1 LISALPIGFQLD
13 HYQVQSVLG
22 KGGFGITYSAWDLQ
36 LGKGVAIKELLPD
49 SIAAREVG
57 CTVAPMSPDL
67 EEAWLWA
74 RERFLEEARI
84 LAGFSHPAIVGVHR
98 LIEANGTVYMVMNL
112 VDGESFEARLLRTGP
127 ARSPSELI
135 EVVNPILEGLS
146 EIHAKGLLH
155 RDIKPNNIL
164 INSRGQ
170 AVLIDFGS
178 ARWAIGEGREVTTI
192 ITPGYSPLEQYQTRG
207 RMGPWTDIY
216 ALGGVMCRA
225 ITGEKP
231 PSAPDRVGTDC
242 FAWLSY
248 RNPGGFSEE
257 FLRCIDWAL
266 RPEAAERPQ
275 SVEEFQ
281 AALQQSLA
289 GKTKPGA
296 MPGPSARPVVAMRR
310 SESKSRKQKERSYA
324 VPALAGFTLLAVA
337 GWFYFSSAEETSP
350 DSPSASK
357 QPATTPTASHPTAKS
372 PKSLET
378 VPKRNAPPADAQS
391 PFPSAPFTNTLGMR
405 FLPVPGSDVQ
415 MSAWETRV
423 GDYARFAEGLKGIS
437 TEWKRPGFAQNSSHP
452 VVQVSWDEAN
462 KFCDWLS
469 LKEGLH
475 YRLPTDA
482 EWSAAAGLSNE
493 PGTSPAEKNKSLP
506 GFVWGQKWPPPDMVG
521 NFGATLDMD
530 DFEHTSPVGEF
541 RKSPHGFHDLAGN
554 VVEWCADLFDPTIPE
569 LGRVVRGGSFFNSGR
584 EHLGASFRKPL
595 SEKHRGVATGFR
607 IVLDPTPRP
616 TAKP

>member
-1 LISALPIGFQLD
+1 
-13 HYQVQSVLG
+13 
-22 KGGFGITYSAWDLQ
+22 
-36 LGKGVAIKELLPD
+36 
-49 SIAAREVG
+49 
-57 CTVAPMSPDL
+57 
-67 EEAWLWA
+67 
-74 RERFLEEARI
+74 
-84 LAGFSHPAIVGVHR
+84 
-98 LIEANGTVYMVMNL
+98 
-112 VDGESFEARLLRTGP
+112 
-127 ARSPSELI
+127 
-135 EVVNPILEGLS
+135 
-146 EIHAKGLLH
+146 
-155 RDIKPNNIL
+155 
-164 INSRGQ
+164 
-170 AVLIDFGS
+170 
-178 ARWAIGEGREVTTI
+178 
-192 ITPGYSPLEQYQTRG
+192 
-207 RMGPWTDIY
+207 
-216 ALGGVMCRA
+216 
-225 ITGEKP
+225 
-231 PSAPDRVGTDC
+231 
-242 FAWLSY
+242 
-248 RNPGGFSEE
+248 
-257 FLRCIDWAL
+257 
-266 RPEAAERPQ
+266 
-275 SVEEFQ
+275 VEEFQ

>member
-1 LISALPIGFQLD
+1 LENFQIERI
-13 HYQVQSVLG
+13 LG
-22 KGGFGITYSAWDLQ
+22 KGGFGITYVALDLH
-36 LGKGVAIKELLPD
+36 LGKRVAIKELLPD
-49 SIAAREVG
+49 SIATRVEG
-57 CTVAPMSPDL
+57 STVVPQTASMQESW
-67 EEAWLWA
+67 EWA
-74 RERFLEEARI
+74 RARFLEEAQI

-98 LIEANGTVYMVMNL
+98 LIEANGTVYMVMDFI
-112 VDGESFEARLLRTGP
+112 DGESYEARLRRIGKEADQATLMAVMG
-127 ARSPSELI
+127 
-135 EVVNPILEGLS
+135 PILAGIEEL
-146 EIHAKGLLH
+146 HAKNLLH
-155 RDIKPNNIL
+155 RDIKPDNIL

-266 RPEAAERPQ
+266 RPEAVERPQ
-275 SVEEFQ
+275 SVQEFQ
-281 AALQQSLA
+281 AALQQSLVE
-289 GKTKPGA
+289 KTKPGA
-296 MPGPSARPVVAMRR
+296 MPGPSVRPVVAMRR
-310 SESKSRKQKERSYA
+310 TEAKSRKQKERSYA
-324 VPALAGFTLLAVA
+324 IPTFVGFALLAVA
-337 GWFYFSSAEETSP
+337 GSFYFSSAKETSP
-350 DSPSASK
+350 ESPLVSNEPASPPKPTTSA
-357 QPATTPTASHPTAKS
+357 TKS
-372 PKSLET
+372 PKSPEA
-378 VPKRNAPPADAQS
+378 VPKRNVQAPEAPQS

-405 FLPVPGSDVQ
+405 FLPVPGSDVL

-423 GDYARFAEGLKGIS
+423 GDYARFAEGRKGIS
-437 TEWKRPGFAQNSSHP
+437 TEWKRPGFTQNSSHP
-452 VVQVSWDEAN
+452 VVQVSWIEAN

-482 EWSAAAGLSNE
+482 EWSTAVGLSNE

-541 RKSPHGFHDLAGN
+541 RKSPYGFHDLAGN